1 MLSNEVVTM
10 SFKDWI
16 TYVIEKM
23 VWFMET
29 PKKDRKA
36 LKSAKRE
43 PWTYRWFGMIPMS
56 VKIAAKRVRKK

>member
-1 MLSNEVVTM
+1 M

-36 LKSAKRE
+36 MKYASRE
-43 PWTYRWFGMIPMS
+43 PWAYRWFGMIPMS
-56 VKIAAKRVRKK
+56 MKIAAKKVRKR

>member
-1 MLSNEVVTM
+1 MT
-10 SFKDWI
+10 FKDWI
-16 TYVIEKM
+16 TYVIGKM

-36 LKSAKRE
+36 IKSAKRE